1 MAFSINEFRSR
12 LQYGGARQNLF
23 QVQIQNLGNSSAD
36 LLVPFM
42 VESSSIPASTLGT
55 INVPYFGRQL
65 KLAGDRTFAP
75 WSVTIINDED
85 FKIRNAMEEWSNKIN
100 RFQRNVREIGTYKSQ
115 ATVTQ
120 FAKDGSVLREYQFVG
135 LFPQEISSID
145 LNWGTTD
152 QIETFSVTFDYD
164 YWKVLPGYTSFAG
177 GE

>member
-1 MAFSINEFRSR
+1 
-12 LQYGGARQNLF
+12 
-23 QVQIQNLGNSSAD
+23 
-36 LLVPFM
+36 M

>member
-23 QVQIQNLGNSSAD
+23 QVQIQNLGNASAD

-42 VESSSIPASTLGT
+42 VESTSIPASTLGT

-135 LFPQEISSID
+135 LFPQEISTID